1 MSISQRLIPARPAGG
16 RLWRKRT
23 GIMLMLLV
31 MSVPVFISGI
41 ASAQEEIQPAAVQ
54 LNKVEPKEETSPVA
68 AQVTEVPAAVEP
80 GAGAGAGHFCRA

>member
-41 ASAQEEIQPAAVQ
+41 ASAQEEIQPVAVQ

-68 AQVTEVPAAVEP
+68 AQVTEVPRRSRT
-80 GAGAGAGHFCRA
+80 GRRRRAGHFC